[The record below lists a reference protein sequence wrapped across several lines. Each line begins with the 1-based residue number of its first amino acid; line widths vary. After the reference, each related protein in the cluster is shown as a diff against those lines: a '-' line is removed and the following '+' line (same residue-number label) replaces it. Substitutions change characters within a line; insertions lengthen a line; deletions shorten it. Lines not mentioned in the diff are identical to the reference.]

1 MHEDLVVR
9 KEGSPSNKG
18 SFAPS
23 CDAVQVVPSVYQP
36 SGEPAKFSG
45 QVVTPESL
53 NWSHTLSVLLVIL
66 MTSPSQHFSVVLISL
81 STYTNIAGVWSA
93 SLSGFITAPRSIWN
107 GYDET
112 LPTLSQWFDLLVIKT
127 YLKARGSSRSAGR

>member
-1 MHEDLVVR
+1 MSRIITPWMHEDLVVR

-18 SFAPS
+18 PFAPPY
-23 CDAVQVVPSVYQP
+23 DAVQAVASVYQP

-45 QVVTPESL
+45 QAVTPASL

-81 STYTNIAGVWSA
+81 STLTKMAGVWSA
-93 SLSGFITAPRSIWN
+93 SLSGFMTAPRSIWN
-107 GYDET
+107 GYDE
-112 LPTLSQWFDLLVIKT
+112 LFPTLSQW
-127 YLKARGSSRSAGR
+127 